1 MMDTSCDKI
10 KNQIDD
16 KNINKIISY
25 FIEMAEEIGMEFNV
39 SIKLSNSFKSLIV
52 AWFYK
57 NWRLTINNMYL
68 INKFEADLEKMI
80 IAEIQLH
87 KEVNSENKKYW
98 LIDEIEFK
106 E

>member
-1 MMDTSCDKI
+1 MIDISCDKI
-10 KNQIDD
+10 ENQIDN

-25 FIEMAEEIGMEFNV
+25 FIEMAEAIGKEFNV
-39 SIKLSNSFKSLIV
+39 SIKLSNNFKSLIV
-52 AWFYK
+52 AWLYK
-57 NWRLTINNMYL
+57 NWGLTRNNMYL
-68 INKFEADLEKMI
+68 INEFEADLEKMI

-87 KEVNSENKKYW
+87 EEKNSENDKYW

>member
-1 MMDTSCDKI
+1 MMDISCDKI
-10 KNQIDD
+10 KNQIDA
-16 KNINKIISY
+16 KNINKISSY
-25 FIEMAEEIGMEFNV
+25 FIERAEAIGTEFNV

-52 AWFYK
+52 AWLYK
-57 NWRLTINNMYL
+57 NWRLARNNIYL
-68 INKFEADLEKMI
+68 INEFEADLEKMI

-87 KEVNSENKKYW
+87 KEVNSKNKKYW

>member
-1 MMDTSCDKI
+1 MMDISCDKI
-10 KNQIDD
+10 KNQIYD

-25 FIEMAEEIGMEFNV
+25 FIERAEEIGAEFNV

-52 AWFYK
+52 AWLYK
-57 NWRLTINNMYL
+57 NRRLTINNMYL
-68 INKFEADLEKMI
+68 INEFEADLEKMI